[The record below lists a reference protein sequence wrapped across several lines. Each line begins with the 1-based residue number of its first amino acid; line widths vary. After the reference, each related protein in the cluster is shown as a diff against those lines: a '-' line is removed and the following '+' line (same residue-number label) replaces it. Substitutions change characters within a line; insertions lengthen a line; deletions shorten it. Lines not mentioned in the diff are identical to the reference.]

1 MNNTIIKWI
10 KNNKKISFFIITL
23 LTLLIFLLYPGND
36 ITCLDRVSPTST
48 HIETTNARD
57 ILETDLPDSEHKL
70 TLIFIPKVSYQIA
83 GSDPPTEITYP
94 YWLGKYEVTQEEWKK
109 VMGWTPVPELN
120 EEDTIAMGAL
130 YPMCQISYYECLD
143 FCDRLTEM
151 AQQQGILPKGYC
163 FSLPTVAQWELACS
177 CGKEIVS
184 SGNLEKIAWTNPHGA
199 KARVYPVGLK
209 EPNAWGFHDMWGNVW
224 ELCADFY
231 HPHRLYG
238 SNPVNWKTDT
248 GNLSTDMGLSITSV
262 GGGLFYSILDN
273 KEEIPRRKYYA
284 DSRKSDTGLRV
295 ALVPAQQHQ
304 LLKERLKHL
313 HPVPD
318 WWKNIKGSFEL
329 MYFYTKVYIR
339 TYWGSLPDL

>member
-70 TLIFIPKVSYQIA
+70 TLIFIPKGSYQIA

-151 AQQQGILPKGYC
+151 AQQQGILPEGYC

-209 EPNAWGFHDMWGNVW
+209 EPNAWGFHDMRGMGIMCRFLSSSSPVW
-224 ELCADFY
+224 QQSS
-231 HPHRLYG
+231 RLENGYRKF
-238 SNPVNWKTDT
+238 NRH
-248 GNLSTDMGLSITSV
+248 GLI
-262 GGGLFYSILDN
+262 D
-273 KEEIPRRKYYA
+273 
-284 DSRKSDTGLRV
+284 
-295 ALVPAQQHQ
+295 
-304 LLKERLKHL
+304 
-313 HPVPD
+313 
-318 WWKNIKGSFEL
+318 
-329 MYFYTKVYIR
+329 YIR
-339 TYWGSLPDL
+339 GRRIILLHIG

>member
-1 MNNTIIKWI
+1 M
-10 KNNKKISFFIITL
+10 
-23 LTLLIFLLYPGND
+23 LIFLLYPGND

-70 TLIFIPKVSYQIA
+70 TLIFIPKGSYQIA

-209 EPNAWGFHDMWGNVW
+209 EPNAWGFHDMWEMYGNYVQIFIILIACMAAIQSTGKRIPEIYQPTWAYRLHPW
-224 ELCADFY
+224 EEDYFTPYWIIKKKYLVA
-231 HPHRLYG
+231 
-238 SNPVNWKTDT
+238 
-248 GNLSTDMGLSITSV
+248 SIT
-262 GGGLFYSILDN
+262 LIQENPIQD
-273 KEEIPRRKYYA
+273 
-284 DSRKSDTGLRV
+284 
-295 ALVPAQQHQ
+295 
-304 LLKERLKHL
+304 
-313 HPVPD
+313 
-318 WWKNIKGSFEL
+318 
-329 MYFYTKVYIR
+329 
-339 TYWGSLPDL
+339 